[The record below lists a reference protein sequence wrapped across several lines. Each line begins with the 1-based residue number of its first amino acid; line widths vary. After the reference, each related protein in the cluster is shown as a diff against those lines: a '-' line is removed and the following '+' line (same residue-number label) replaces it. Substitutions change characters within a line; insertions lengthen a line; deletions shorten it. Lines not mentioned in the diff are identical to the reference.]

1 MFADEPT
8 EVFAATANNGE
19 PRFSQTQEIQSNLRN
34 DGCHHALPERRPGEL
49 QLQFWHSRN
58 RMLHVIGTKGLLEA
72 NPAYEYSKAVKL
84 RVAADEKNYG
94 TCFLNAS

>member
-8 EVFAATANNGE
+8 EVFAATANNG
-19 PRFSQTQEIQSNLRN
+19 EIQSNLRN

-72 NPAYEYSKAVKL
+72 NPAYEYSKVVKL
-84 RVAADEKNYG
+84 RVAADEK
-94 TCFLNAS
+94 TTKRVF